1 MPDHPAL
8 VINTGPLI
16 ALVAAVGDLT
26 TLQHLY
32 RRVVVPHE
40 VCLEILAAGDDGF
53 AAPQFSAATWLERLE
68 SPRQI
73 NQYLL
78 NSLDKGEASV
88 IQAALDLGIDTVCID
103 EAVGRRIA
111 RLNGLKLTG
120 SLGVL
125 IRAKRELGGISIT
138 DAIESMR
145 RKGIWISDQL
155 ASLAA
160 REAGE

>member
-1 MPDHPAL
+1 MRDQSAL

-26 TLQHLY
+26 VLKRLY
-32 RRVVVPHE
+32 RRVIVPHE
-40 VCLEILAAGDDGF
+40 VCLEIMAAGDDGF
-53 AAPQFSAATWLERLE
+53 AAPQFSAASWLERLE

-73 NQYLL
+73 SQYLI
-78 NSLDKGEASV
+78 NSLDRGEASV

-103 EAVGRRIA
+103 EAIGRRVA

-125 IRAKRELGGISIT
+125 IRAKREVGSISIT
-138 DAIESMR
+138 EAIVSMR
-145 RKGIWISDQL
+145 RNGIWISDQL
-155 ASLAA
+155 ASLAMK
-160 REAGE
+160 EAGE